1 MEKVVCLN
9 HLLGLCKNCQD
20 DTDTRH
26 HPNNYDCSR
35 FKLAVIYV
43 IEVSAKLA
51 TEGKESDPI
60 I

>member
-9 HLLGLCKNCQD
+9 HLLGLCKDCSD
-20 DTDTRH
+20 DTDISH

-43 IEVSAKLA
+43 IEI
-51 TEGKESDPI
+51 KEIKDEPKPTPS
-60 I
+60 